1 MYPPAKPTIQID
13 DFEKIDIRV
22 GTITSA
28 ENVPGSEKLLKLAVD
43 FGDLGTRQILT
54 GMAKWYKP
62 EELVGMQTTFVIN
75 LAPRQMMGVES
86 QGMIFALGLTN
97 DTKPTFLAPKT
108 PVSNGEGA
116 R

>member
-1 MYPPAKPTIQID
+1 
-13 DFEKIDIRV
+13 
-22 GTITSA
+22 
-28 ENVPGSEKLLKLAVD
+28 
-43 FGDLGTRQILT
+43 
-54 GMAKWYKP
+54 
-62 EELVGMQTTFVIN
+62 MQTTFVIN